1 MATPEEEREQSLS
14 HLPRGLLSVARGL
27 DKADSLMAIVE
38 RWLIAGCVI
47 GMAVAS
53 FSNVI
58 GRNLFNYSLPFTEEI
73 MQILQIWLT
82 FLGISYGARVG
93 RHIRVTALL
102 DMAGET
108 LRKWLLVAG
117 QIVTCALLGWLA
129 WLAFKY
135 VGSLADS
142 GRVTPSL
149 RWPLDVLYSIVPI
162 GLGLGAVQF
171 FMAIM
176 RNLLSRGAWMSWK
189 TPEIDA
195 ESGDLSETS
204 L

>member
-1 MATPEEEREQSLS
+1 MA
-14 HLPRGLLSVARGL
+14 A
-27 DKADSLMAIVE
+27 
-38 RWLIAGCVI
+38 
-47 GMAVAS
+47 
-53 FSNVI
+53 
-58 GRNLFNYSLPFTEEI
+58 
-73 MQILQIWLT
+73 
-82 FLGISYGARVG
+82 
-93 RHIRVTALL
+93 
-102 DMAGET
+102 
-108 LRKWLLVAG
+108 
-117 QIVTCALLGWLA
+117 WLA

-135 VGSLADS
+135 VGSLAAS

-162 GLGLGAVQF
+162 GLGLGAIQF

>member
-1 MATPEEEREQSLS
+1 MAISEEEREQSLS
-14 HLPRGLLSVARGL
+14 HLPRGLMSIALGL
-27 DKADSLMAIVE
+27 DKADSAMAVVE

-82 FLGISYGARVG
+82 FLGISYGARAG

-102 DMAGET
+102 DMVGET
-108 LRKWLLVAG
+108 FRKWLLVVG
-117 QIVTCALLGWLA
+117 QIMTCALLAWLA

-135 VGSLADS
+135 VASLSAS

-149 RWPLDVLYSIVPI
+149 RWPLDLLYSIVPI

-195 ESGDLSETS
+195 ESGDLSETN